1 MMLSGAVPISIRL
14 QAAGALGLR
23 TGELVSV
30 QVLNRLA
37 GDRWAVGIRGRVL
50 PASAKLPLTA
60 GSRLL
65 ARAGRE
71 GGRLVLRVLDRPL
84 PALRE
89 LALREGL
96 PADKAT
102 EQILAAFLASGLK
115 VQPGAVRQVRQLLD
129 RLRLPAQRFA
139 RLAVHLLEKNIDLAS
154 PGVDA
159 LLALLGYGE
168 GAGRRKGGERR
179 GGPAPGA
186 PEAEGELRRRL
197 EGSPGGEESPLPLYN
212 HLRGAAEQWVVVP
225 YRFGE
230 LSGTI
235 RLLCGPAGAPA
246 RRLVLTS
253 GAEGGERWS
262 FVLARRQEAEQ
273 GYELHAFSDR
283 ASQPARSRE
292 SWRLLAQKLQNLGVK
307 SDDTIRVDG
316 DFDGFSLPWET
327 VQYRGVDTVG

>member
-1 MMLSGAVPISIRL
+1 MLAGAGPISIRL
-14 QAAGALGLR
+14 QTGSALGLR

-37 GDRWAVGIRGRVL
+37 GARWAVGIRGRVL
-50 PASAKLPLTA
+50 QASAELPLTA

-65 ARAGRE
+65 ARASRE

-102 EQILAAFLASGLK
+102 EQILAAFLAAGLK
-115 VQPGAVRQVRQLLD
+115 VQPGSVRQVRQLLE
-129 RLRLPAQRFA
+129 RLKLPPQRFA
-139 RLAVHLLEKNIDLAS
+139 RLAVQLLEKNIDLAS

-168 GAGRRKGGERR
+168 GTGRRREGDRR
-179 GGPAPGA
+179 GGQPGSSA
-186 PEAEGELRRRL
+186 EAEAELRRRIA
-197 EGSPGGEESPLPLYN
+197 GSADGEESPLPLYN
-212 HLRGAAEQWVVVP
+212 HLRAAAEHWVVIP
-225 YRFGE
+225 YRYGE
-230 LSGTI
+230 LAGTI
-235 RLLCGPAGAPA
+235 RLLCGPAGAAA
-246 RRLVLTS
+246 RRLVLVAGTER
-253 GAEGGERWS
+253 GDRWS
-262 FVLARRQEAEQ
+262 FVLTRHPEAEQ

-283 ASQPARSRE
+283 ESQPARSRE
-292 SWRLLAQKLQNLGVK
+292 RFRVLAQKLQNLGVK

-327 VQYRGVDTVG
+327 VHYQGVDTVG

>member
-1 MMLSGAVPISIRL
+1 MLSGAVPISIRL

-50 PASAKLPLTA
+50 PAFAELPLTA

-139 RLAVHLLEKNIDLAS
+139 RLAVQLLEKNIDLAS
-154 PGVDA
+154 PGVDG

-212 HLRGAAEQWVVVP
+212 HLRSAAEQWVVVP

-230 LSGTI
+230 LAGTI